1 MNEMTPPAIKC
12 KDLVKLYQQGERTI
26 YAVNNCNISIS
37 QGEFVAIT
45 GKSGSGK
52 STLLNL
58 FAGYTKPTKGS
69 VLVNGKEIGRL
80 NDTEISRFRSCDI
93 GFIFQSYCLF
103 PILTAKENILFPLY
117 DKNNFQKEYFH
128 ELCDILDL
136 NDRLDHLPGE
146 LSGGQQQ
153 RTAIARALINRP
165 KILLADEPT
174 GNLDK
179 SSAENLVEYLIKIH
193 RNYGTTLVIV
203 THDPD
208 IAAKSERVYEVDNGI
223 VCLR

>member
-1 MNEMTPPAIKC
+1 MNEMTYPAIQC
-12 KDLVKLYQQGERTI
+12 RDLVKLYRQGERTI
-26 YAVNNCNISIS
+26 YAVNNCNINIS
-37 QGEFVAIT
+37 QGEFTVIT

-117 DKNNFQKEYFH
+117 DKRNFRKEYFT
-128 ELCDILDL
+128 ELCDILDI

-153 RTAIARALINRP
+153 RVAIARALINRP

-179 SSAENLVEYLIKIH
+179 TSAENLVDYLKKIH
-193 RNYGTTLVIV
+193 RNYGMTLVVV

-208 IAAKSERVYEVDNGI
+208 IANKSERAYEVENGI
-223 VCLR
+223 VRLK